1 MRARFRREIDSI
13 DELVRFV
20 GTFFEAEAIDP
31 SERFAVDFALEEIF
45 TNLVKYNQNGTGDI
59 EVSLK
64 LRDGELVLELVD
76 YDSVRFDLGRDA
88 PEVDIRKPLEERTP
102 GGLGVHLVKNL
113 MDRVEYRH
121 EESTSTVTLYKRLGE
136 NNHA

>member
-64 LRDGELVLELVD
+64 VRDGELVLQLVD

-121 EESTSTVTLYKRLGE
+121 EESMSTVTLYKRLGE